1 VARLEV
7 LFVCSR
13 NQWRSPTAE
22 RIFAGRTDIQ
32 VRSRGLSRTA
42 RRKLSAADLSW
53 AKLIFVMEEEHRER
67 LVEQFADALVDTP
80 VHVLDIPDEYP
91 LMDPE
96 LIELLRQGVEPVLA
110 DVLTGGGAN
119 STEIG

>member
-1 VARLEV
+1 MTRLEV
-7 LFVCSR
+7 LFICGR

-22 RIFAGRTDIQ
+22 RIFAGRRDVQ

-42 RRKLSAADLSW
+42 RRKLAAADVSW
-53 AKLIFVMEEEHRER
+53 AKLIFVMEQEHRER
-67 LVEQFADALVDTP
+67 LVDQFREALGDTP

-110 DVLTGGGAN
+110 DLLAGEAPDSG
-119 STEIG
+119 EIG

>member
-1 VARLEV
+1 VSRLKV
-7 LFVCSR
+7 LFICSR

-22 RIFAGRTDIQ
+22 RIFSGRRDIE

-42 RRKLSAADLSW
+42 RRKLSAADVTW
-53 AKLIFVMEEEHRER
+53 AELIFVMEEEHRER
-67 LVEQFADALVDTP
+67 LVEAHRDALGDTA

-91 LMDPE
+91 LMDPG

-110 DVLTGGGAN
+110 DVLPDGGAN
-119 STEIG
+119 SSGIG